1 MNTYE
6 IVAERIIN
14 LLEHGVVPWRRS
26 WSAAGCPR
34 NLVSKKIY
42 RGVNFFLLSA
52 TKYVSPY
59 WLTLKQAN
67 ELDGSV
73 RKGEHGEI
81 VVFWRVDE
89 AANIDFLSDPDQPE
103 KEKNHQRF
111 ILRFYRVWN
120 VEQCSLPQ
128 AVIDKLP
135 KVGKYKHDPIEAAER
150 IIANMPN
157 PPEIEFAGSKAF
169 YNPVA
174 DRITLPPRERFTS
187 AEEFYA
193 TWNHEASH
201 YADFRIMPRSSRR

>member
-6 IVAERIIN
+6 IVTERIIS
-14 LLEHGVVPWRRS
+14 LLEQGVIPWRRP
-26 WSAAGCPR
+26 WSAVGAPC
-34 NLVSKKIY
+34 NLASKKIY

-67 ELDGSV
+67 ELGGSV

-89 AANIDFLSDPDQPE
+89 AENADVESAEQEND
-103 KEKNHQRF
+103 KRNRRRF
-111 ILRFYRVWN
+111 VLRFYRVWN
-120 VEQCSLPQ
+120 LEQCSLPQ

-135 KVGKYKHDPIEAAER
+135 KGERYQHDPIEAAER
-150 IIANMPN
+150 LMANMPN

-169 YNPVA
+169 YNPA
-174 DRITLPPRERFTS
+174 LDRITLPPRELFTS

-193 TWNHEASH
+193 TWNHEIGTAASVLVLGLK
-201 YADFRIMPRSSRR
+201 